1 MRRVFLAVATLF
13 TIAEAGGCTLV
24 QPKEMSVD
32 WVAYKTLAKVGV
44 GGKFTSVEYTPN
56 ALEGKNFRELLVGS
70 KISIDVTHID
80 TGNKERDTTLVK
92 YFFGKLSSDK
102 IEATIKSIEAD
113 PRVKGKPRT
122 GDITA
127 MISLNGKSLI
137 IPMKYHY
144 SDSKFDAKG
153 VIDLTDFDALPAL
166 ASINKS
172 CYDLHKGK
180 TWRDVTIGFHTTIEA
195 TLCDSNLS
203 KK

>member
-1 MRRVFLAVATLF
+1 MRRLFLAVATLF
-13 TIAEAGGCTLV
+13 TMAEAGGCLLV

-32 WVAYKTLAKVGV
+32 WVAYKTLAKAGV
-44 GGKFTSVEYTPN
+44 GGKFTSIEYTPN

-70 KISIDVTHID
+70 RVSIDVTHID
-80 TGNKERDTTLVK
+80 TGNKERDDTLVK
-92 YFFGKLSSDK
+92 YFFGKLSNSK

-127 MISLNGKSLI
+127 SIQFNSKSLI
-137 IPMKYHY
+137 IPMRYHY
-144 SDSKFDAKG
+144 DDGKFDAKG
-153 VIDLTDFDALPAL
+153 VIDLADFDALPAL

-172 CYDLHKGK
+172 CYELHKGK